1 MGMEID
7 DNKRI
12 NIFFSISEPAWI
24 LKFRDSILISVKN
37 FPKLQWRA
45 QVSSEEAIEPEIRC
59 WKNRAKHE
67 HFLYY
72 SGVDE
77 TAC

>member
-1 MGMEID
+1 M
-7 DNKRI
+7 I
-12 NIFFSISEPAWI
+12 NE
-24 LKFRDSILISVKN
+24 LISSFQLVNLHEFSN
-37 FPKLQWRA
+37 FETQYSFQWKISLSCSA